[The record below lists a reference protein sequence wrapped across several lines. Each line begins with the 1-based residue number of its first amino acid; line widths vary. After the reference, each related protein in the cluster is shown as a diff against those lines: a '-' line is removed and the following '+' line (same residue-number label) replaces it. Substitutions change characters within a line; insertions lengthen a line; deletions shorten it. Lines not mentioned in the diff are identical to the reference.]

1 MPTERQEEQER
12 QALKRARSLL
22 ASKRRAAERRS
33 KSAPT
38 LTIAALTIIGV
49 ALTFAFDRD
58 AQPSR
63 YDAAGAANCGTH
75 DSACLGA
82 RIISEVQ
89 APCSRAIEAQ
99 LQAAPEWRDSAWER
113 RFHSPAW
120 YQPPDQLIFYGSRAT
135 VQNALGLKLE
145 PAYFC
150 VVTRGGTVV
159 RADLVDLP

>member
-1 MPTERQEEQER
+1 MPTERQGEQER
-12 QALKRARSLL
+12 QALERARRLL
-22 ASKRRAAERRS
+22 ASRRRVAERRS
-33 KSAPT
+33 KIAPA
-38 LTIAALTIIGV
+38 LTIAALTIIGF

-58 AQPSR
+58 AKPARS
-63 YDAAGAANCGTH
+63 DGAGTTTCGTD

-99 LQAAPEWRDSAWER
+99 LQHAPEWRDSAWER

-120 YQPPDQLIFYGSRAT
+120 YQPPDQLIFYGNRVT
-135 VQNALGLKLE
+135 VQNAVGLKLE

-150 VVTRGGTVV
+150 VVTRGATVL
-159 RADLVDLP
+159 RAELKYVP